1 MHSQRSMHTI
11 RAADTFQGTRGF
23 MELIVGSFLL
33 VGVSFFGHFGFVVAN
48 YLRRSKP
55 AIEA

>member
-1 MHSQRSMHTI
+1 
-11 RAADTFQGTRGF
+11 

-33 VGVSFFGHFGFVVAN
+33 VGVSLAGHIGFVVAG

>member
-1 MHSQRSMHTI
+1 MRLQQRSNRL
-11 RAADTFQGTRGF
+11 RAAADDSEGIRI

-33 VGVSFFGHFGFVVAN
+33 VGVSLAGHIGFVVAG